1 MLRELINSNVTRA
14 YQLPIKPSVS
24 RVSFQTLIDKYGAT
38 ALLPRLQLYL
48 SKNFPNSPPPNLLT
62 PIDVYHH
69 IHLLLPPNIH
79 IANAKRICKVR
90 ASPAI
95 PRVGDRQPVR
105 AHFDCALFVE
115 DEVVYR
121 RDGGLAG
128 LRAGQ
133 VRAIFRL
140 PQRHGYDQ
148 EPLLYVHWFRPF
160 RDSDAV
166 TRLPP
171 TAHATRDHF
180 RHVEVVPASS
190 LLRSC
195 QLLPR
200 FRQDDPDPE
209 WTPENIL
216 DHNITFSFNRYQDF
230 HAFCALSLAV

>member
-1 MLRELINSNVTRA
+1 MSARLTANLR
-14 YQLPIKPSVS
+14 
-24 RVSFQTLIDKYGAT
+24 
-38 ALLPRLQLYL
+38 
-48 SKNFPNSPPPNLLT
+48 
-62 PIDVYHH
+62 
-69 IHLLLPPNIH
+69 
-79 IANAKRICKVR
+79 
-90 ASPAI
+90 
-95 PRVGDRQPVR
+95 
-105 AHFDCALFVE
+105 
-115 DEVVYR
+115 
-121 RDGGLAG
+121 AG

-180 RHVEVVPASS
+180 RHVEVVPAST

-216 DHNITFSFNRYQDF
+216 DHNLTFSFNRYQDF
-230 HAFCALSLAV
+230 HAFCALSRKYPHPRTHHVAHHSHSGGLTGRRHWQALGVEELELKRMLGRDIGRVRLCRAPIASYRNSE